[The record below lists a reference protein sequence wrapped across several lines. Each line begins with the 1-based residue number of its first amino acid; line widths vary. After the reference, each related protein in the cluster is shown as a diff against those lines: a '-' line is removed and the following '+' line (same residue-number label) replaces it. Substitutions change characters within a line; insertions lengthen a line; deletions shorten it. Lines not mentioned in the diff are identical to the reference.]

1 MGKKMLRFNHPKPK
15 SDDEVKIES
24 IHFEDKKSK
33 PIQMVRLVLILL
45 LVIVL
50 IGSLAVF
57 SVGVLTH
64 EVEYGSKQ
72 ISDLIGVAMYQ
83 VDSIMMIGAGM
94 AAFLTTILGLI
105 AIMKNHRCLLGLHLV
120 ILAFLSI
127 MLFVGGVLGYIFIA
141 ELEDTVERTFENS
154 IKKNYGV
161 NLHVDKN
168 RDITNAWDNVQKTF
182 GCCGAYGNVNSTT
195 SWAIYKKHSYWYLDG
210 ISNGSMVP
218 ASCCGEGDVSM
229 CTGRANGT
237 DQPNAPPYVGPPS
250 PNVGGL
256 RYSLYT
262 DGCYDKLHSY
272 LVQNGIL
279 IGTVAIVVAVFMI
292 IQMSLSIF
300 LHRKMKFMNL

>member
-1 MGKKMLRFNHPKPK
+1 MGKNMLNLHHSK
-15 SDDEVKIES
+15 SKADDGVKLES
-24 IHFEDKKSK
+24 IHFEDAQSK
-33 PIQMVRLVLILL
+33 PVQMVRLVLILL

-57 SVGVLTH
+57 AVGVLTH

-83 VDSIMMIGAGM
+83 VDSIMMIAAGM
-94 AAFLTTILGLI
+94 AAFLITILGLI
-105 AIMKNHRCLLGLHLV
+105 AILKNHRCLLGLHLV

-161 NLHVDKN
+161 NLHLNKN
-168 RDITNAWDNVQKTF
+168 RDITAAWDNVQKTF

-210 ISNGSMVP
+210 IANGSMVP
-218 ASCCGEGDVSM
+218 TSCCGEGDLNM
-229 CTGRANGT
+229 CVGKANSSS
-237 DQPNAPPYVGPPS
+237 QPNAAPYVGPPS
-250 PNVGGL
+250 PNTGNVG
-256 RYSLYT
+256 YSLYT

-300 LHRKMKFMNL
+300 LHRKMKYMNL

>member
-1 MGKKMLRFNHPKPK
+1 MGKNMLHINRPKQQ
-15 SDDEVKIES
+15 SDDEVKIDS
-24 IHFEDKKSK
+24 IHFEEKKSK
-33 PIQMVRLVLILL
+33 PFRMVRLVLIVLL
-45 LVIVL
+45 IIVL
-50 IGSLAVF
+50 VGSLAVF

-83 VDSIMMIGAGM
+83 VDSIMMIAAGM
-94 AAFLTTILGLI
+94 AAFLITILGLI

-161 NLHVDKN
+161 NLHLDKN
-168 RDITNAWDNVQKTF
+168 RDVTRAWDNVQQTF
-182 GCCGAYGNVNSTT
+182 GCCGAYGNINSST

-210 ISNGSMVP
+210 IANGSMVP
-218 ASCCGEGDVSM
+218 SSCCGEGDKNLCV
-229 CTGRANGT
+229 GGANRT
-237 DQPNAPPYVGPPS
+237 SQPNAAPYVGPPS
-250 PNVGGL
+250 PNFGNVG
-256 RYSLYT
+256 YTLYT

-279 IGTVAIVVAVFMI
+279 IGTVAIIVAVFMI

-300 LHRKMKFMNL
+300 LHRKMKYMT